1 MLLNG
6 FPKLRAEPPP
16 ANPVRLTLPITSPV
30 PAEVPVL
37 GIVRMFAPVVRS
49 LVRVSTPLA
58 FALVPRLKPEPAF
71 AMVRLLKVVT
81 DVPPMICAPEPL
93 KFTVFVLAVK
103 VPLLVQLPLTL
114 IVVAL
119 VPASVAPAS
128 ICTLLAVVPLAVNVP
143 ACETSYS
150 GCVVRRQIKVGSEAR
165 RQRLRTG
172 SVVHNRAA
180 HDGVDV
186 CTGREYRRDTD
197 IAAVCQCAR
206 AGV

>member
-81 DVPPMICAPEPL
+81 EVPPMTCAPEPL

-114 IVVAL
+114 IVVAV
-119 VPASVAPAS
+119 VPASVAPLS
-128 ICTLLAVVPLAVNVP
+128 ICTTLAVVPLAVNVP
-143 ACETSYS
+143 ACMRIVDCTIRPAKPPTPAVLFDVRLKY
-150 GCVVRRQIKVGSEAR
+150 VVKPE
-165 RQRLRTG
+165 G
-172 SVVHNRAA
+172 SV
-180 HDGVDV
+180 
-186 CTGREYRRDTD
+186 
-197 IAAVCQCAR
+197 CAL
-206 AGV
+206 VPLYTTVLP